1 MTEVFDPRS
10 DYLRRF
16 GDALSRMNVPD
27 RAELLAEITS
37 HIAEAEADGV
47 AIETIVARLGSPE
60 RLARAYAASAL
71 LEERV
76 SRPVLPNVRA
86 AALVATTSVVSALI
100 VPLLA
105 VPAIGLVLSGAIGIL
120 LGIAALALGPE
131 VVGIN
136 PPTTEG
142 SAATVAIGIALLGL
156 GLLSARALGR
166 YLRFVLSTLRRSPA

>member
-1 MTEVFDPRS
+1 MNTSEDPRS

-16 GDALSRMNVPD
+16 GEALGRMNVPD
-27 RAELLAEITS
+27 RDELLAEITS
-37 HIAEAEADGV
+37 HIAEAAADGV
-47 AIETIVARLGSPE
+47 AVETILERIGNPE

-71 LEERV
+71 LDERAP
-76 SRPVLPNVRA
+76 RPVLPNFRA
-86 AALVATTSVVSALI
+86 AALVATTSVVSALV

-105 VPAIGLVLSGAIGIL
+105 LPAIGLLLSGAIGVL

-142 SAATVAIGIALLGL
+142 SLATVAIGIALIGL

-166 YLRFVLSTLRRSPA
+166 YLRFVLSTLRRAPA